1 MSYVVGVD
9 IGGTNIVCGLLSEDL
24 QLLRKV
30 KKPTGAANG
39 SDYVLKHI
47 TGMIDELLQ
56 EQGIGREQLTAVGM
70 GNPGL
75 VDPVRGVAI
84 FAGNLK
90 WHNVPVTEQL
100 SGLLGG
106 TPVFIDND
114 VKMYI
119 YGEAVRGAGRGYAHI
134 MGITLGTGIAAA
146 MINNGRQYYGGGFMA
161 GEIGHIVMEGESAP
175 CGCGLRGCLET
186 IASATGIARIAR
198 EELEA
203 GRASLLGDWF
213 PDAQQRA
220 AITAADIS
228 RAYDAGDE
236 LAVEVMNF
244 VGLMLAKGL
253 SYAIP
258 LWSPDVIIIGGGAA
272 NAGERLL
279 APLRRGLQGIVHPMY
294 LDRMDIRLAE
304 MNDDAGVV
312 GSAAFA
318 QARASGQLVLG

>member
-1 MSYVVGVD
+1 MSYVIGVD

-24 QLLRKV
+24 QLLRKN
-30 KKPTGAANG
+30 KQPTGAANG
-39 SDYVLKHI
+39 VDYVLVNI
-47 TGMIDELLQ
+47 VGMIDSLLK
-56 EQGIGREQLTAVGM
+56 EEGAGREQLEAVGM
-70 GNPGL
+70 GNPGI
-75 VDPVRGVAI
+75 VNPDTGVAV

-90 WHNVPVTEQL
+90 WHNVPVADQL
-100 SGLLGG
+100 SGLLAGI
-106 TPVFIDND
+106 PVFIDND
-114 VKMYI
+114 VKMYT
-119 YGEAVRGAGRGYAHI
+119 YGEAVRGAGRGYDHI

-146 MINNGRQYYGGGFMA
+146 MINKGRQYYGGGFMA
-161 GEIGHIVMEGESAP
+161 GEIGHIVLDGESSP
-175 CGCGLRGCLET
+175 CGCGMHGCLET

-198 EELEA
+198 ERIEA
-203 GRASLLGDWF
+203 GEPSLLGDWY

-228 RAYDAGDE
+228 RAYDAGDK
-236 LAVEVMNF
+236 LAVDVMDF
-244 VGLMLAKGL
+244 VGAMLAKGL

-258 LWSPDVIIIGGGAA
+258 LWSPDVIVIGGGAA

-312 GSAAFA
+312 GSAAYA
-318 QARASGQLVLG
+318 QARARAGHASL